1 MTTAASAARV
11 KQLLAGMHDGWDDN
25 SHWSPFYE
33 EIHSAL
39 FVEQTSEQIIANWY
53 LGQLYEAGVSTLQD
67 FERLVATGMPLI
79 DIVRTPSAAA
89 FFKQRYNI
97 PDANRSPPATISLK
111 VHSGK
116 TTKTSEMERDEVT
129 IRNIESVVR
138 SEFDIPLAALEFYIG
153 TKTTPLVEVSQLQG
167 ATGTISIYFVNL
179 HIGSSKVKSVSDALS
194 MCGKGTEIK
203 TEAKDLLQ
211 KKKEIAVD
219 DQELLH
225 ALVTLKKL
233 EDVLPISGG
242 CEATRRV
249 YIDPILVAAARIVK
263 GITMEV
269 ERNIAAPRANGPV
282 DYLFKCEDRVI
293 CITEGKY
300 NDQDK
305 GVVQNIAQLS
315 AVRDCRK
322 RKRKCDEISEDDN
335 DLGENAPFY
344 GIATTYLTWQVTVL
358 HNKKVKV
365 TPLVTI
371 GVGTPH
377 LADDVKRVVELV
389 AGVLGGGKGKASE

>member
-1 MTTAASAARV
+1 MTTASAASAARV
-11 KQLLAGMHDGWDDN
+11 KQLLAGMHDGWHD
-25 SHWSPFYE
+25 SHWSRFYE

-39 FVEQTSEQIIANWY
+39 FVEQTSEHIIANWY
-53 LGQLYEAGVSTLQD
+53 LGQLHDAGVSTLQD
-67 FERLVATGMPLI
+67 LERLVATGMPLI
-79 DIVRTPSAAA
+79 AIVRTPSAAA
-89 FFKQRYNI
+89 FFKQKYNI
-97 PDANRSPPATISLK
+97 LDANRAPPATISLK
-111 VHSGK
+111 VHFGK
-116 TTKTSEMERDEVT
+116 TTKTFEMEQDEVT

-153 TKTTPLVEVSQLQG
+153 TKTTPLVEESQLEG
-167 ATGTISIYFVNL
+167 ATGTIPIYFVNL
-179 HIGSSKVKSVSDALS
+179 QIGFSKVKSVSDALS
-194 MCGKGTEIK
+194 MCGKGTEIE

-211 KKKEIAVD
+211 KEKEIAVD

-225 ALVTLKKL
+225 ALTTLKKL

-263 GITMEV
+263 GATMEV
-269 ERNIAAPRANGPV
+269 ERNVAAPRANGPV

-300 NDQDK
+300 NDQDR

-322 RKRKCDEISEDDN
+322 RKCDEISEDDN
-335 DLGENAPFY
+335 DLGEDAPFY

-365 TPLVTI
+365 SPLVTI

-389 AGVLGGGKGKASE
+389 AGVLECGKGKASE